1 MRLWPESVRWRL
13 TLWYS
18 VALGVMLLIFAGGS
32 YVALGRLLSARSD
45 RFLEQ
50 ARDAYI
56 TELHIELDQVGTIDG
71 AIRAARRDVR
81 FRDIRFLVYDDSLR
95 SLASVDDDV
104 LRVEV
109 PEAGDEVWSFAPEA
123 LVPQIDS
130 ARTARDSLAS
140 ALVTWPD
147 SAGGFRAALRSVRLG
162 GDRHI
167 VAALQS
173 RHTLRRTLTTA
184 AIAFATAIPFFL
196 LLAGLGGYLLAHRA
210 LSPLAAMGRQAREI
224 SATNLHERLPVA
236 NPRDELGSLATLVN
250 DLLTRLEGAFDQ
262 QRRFIADAS
271 HELRTPIAIIR
282 SEADVALTVPS
293 RPESEYRDAL
303 GVVQDA
309 ASRLSRIVNDLFL
322 LTRADAGHQTMRLE
336 ELYLNEVV
344 SDTVRSMRMIA
355 AARDMRLE
363 IPSLPDA
370 PFRGDGE
377 LLGRLLANLIDNA
390 IRYAPAGTAVRVD
403 LAVRNGE
410 YRVSVA
416 DSGPGIP
423 AEARDRVF
431 TRFFRVDPARSRGTG
446 IDGGAGLGLSIAR
459 WIAEAH
465 GGRLE
470 LDPSAVSGSVFVM
483 TLPRPLPES

>member
-1 MRLWPESVRWRL
+1 MKLWPESVRWRL

-18 VALGVMLLIFAGGS
+18 LALGVMLLIFAGGS
-32 YVALGRLLSARSD
+32 YYALARLLSSRSD

-56 TELHIELDQVGTIDG
+56 TELHIELGVEGTIDA

-95 SLASVDDDV
+95 SLAPGGDDAPRVD
-104 LRVEV
+104 V
-109 PEAGDEVWSFAPEA
+109 PEAGDEVWSFAPHA
-123 LVPQIDS
+123 LASRVDS
-130 ARTARDSLAS
+130 VRLTTDSIRS

-147 SAGGFRAALRSVRLG
+147 SAGGYRAALRSVRLETAPY
-162 GDRHI
+162 I
-167 VAALQS
+167 VAALHS
-173 RHTLRRTLTTA
+173 RHPLRRTLTTT
-184 AIAFATAIPFFL
+184 AIAFAAAIPFFL

-250 DLLTRLEGAFDQ
+250 DLLSRLEASFDQ

-271 HELRTPIAIIR
+271 HELRTPVAIIR
-282 SEADVALTVPS
+282 SEADVALTAPT
-293 RPESEYRDAL
+293 RPEPEYRDAL
-303 GVVQDA
+303 HVVQDA
-309 ASRLSRIVNDLFL
+309 AARLSRIVNDLFL
-322 LTRADAGHQTMRLE
+322 LTRADAGHQTMREE

-344 SDTVRSMRMIA
+344 TDTVRSMRSIA
-355 AARDMRLE
+355 AARDKRLE
-363 IPSLPDA
+363 VPSLPDA

-377 LLGRLLANLIDNA
+377 LLGRLLVNLIDNA
-390 IRYAPAGTAVRVD
+390 IRYSTPGTVVSVD
-403 LAVRNGE
+403 LALRTGE

-416 DSGPGIP
+416 DAGPGIP
-423 AEARDRVF
+423 LEARDSVF
-431 TRFFRVDPARSRGTG
+431 IRFFRVDAARSRESG
-446 IDGGAGLGLSIAR
+446 IDGGAGLGLPIAR

-470 LDPSAVSGSVFVM
+470 LERSDASGSVFVT
-483 TLPRPLPES
+483 TLPRPVVDH